1 MDLRLRFLALI
12 VLCGSLAPG
21 VLAQEEAPPPPVEV
35 THITGNLHKLVCNG
49 NVAIIASVG
58 EDGVLLVDSGY
69 AATAEAVREA
79 LGAMRS
85 GPVRLIV
92 NTHGDGDHVG
102 GNAVLGREATTIA
115 HPAVRTQM
123 GAYFSLPA
131 VATAGM
137 PMITLDHEATIHFN
151 GEPIRLI
158 PVPGGHTRG
167 DLVVHFTASKVLC
180 LGDLVLSGTFP
191 NADPGRGGDA
201 QQLLAVLKQ
210 LRESLPADTL
220 LVPAHGANIDTAGLS
235 EYISMVTGTTAAV
248 KGRMKEGRTL
258 DEIMAQNP
266 LTPWAAFEDAE
277 RGLGYENWIRE
288 LHASLSGKSQTSI
301 NAPVT
306 AAYVDQ
312 GIEAAVATYRRLKTE
327 QPKEWNFGE
336 AQLNTLGYQLLQR
349 NLVDDAIA
357 VFLLNVE
364 MYPEGFNPYDSLG
377 EAYLAA
383 GKTDLAIAS
392 YRRSLELNPNNDN
405 AVRVLE
411 TLKKEQP

>member
-1 MDLRLRFLALI
+1 
-12 VLCGSLAPG
+12 
-21 VLAQEEAPPPPVEV
+21 
-35 THITGNLHKLVCNG
+35 
-49 NVAIIASVG
+49 
-58 EDGVLLVDSGY
+58 
-69 AATAEAVREA
+69 
-79 LGAMRS
+79 
-85 GPVRLIV
+85 
-92 NTHGDGDHVG
+92 
-102 GNAVLGREATTIA
+102 
-115 HPAVRTQM
+115 
-123 GAYFSLPA
+123 
-131 VATAGM
+131 
-137 PMITLDHEATIHFN
+137 MITLDHEATIHFN

-312 GIEAAVATYRRLKTE
+312 GIEAAIATRRQQREATAAAIPADLLKRYERVRANKGGIAVATVR
-327 QPKEWNFGE
+327 KERCSGCMSPIPAQRILEVDRQDHLYLCE
-336 AQLNTLGYQLLQR
+336 ACGRILTVAQ
-349 NLVDDAIA
+349 
-357 VFLLNVE
+357 E
-364 MYPEGFNPYDSLG
+364 
-377 EAYLAA
+377 
-383 GKTDLAIAS
+383 
-392 YRRSLELNPNNDN
+392 
-405 AVRVLE
+405 
-411 TLKKEQP
+411 